1 MYGGYKPTLSGARA
15 MMRTDLQQRAADQRS
30 AYLAR
35 ARQQGIARLRTS
47 RVTSR
52 NAAFGPETKYFDTAI
67 DASVTTAGST
77 WADTEVPCD
86 FYVNSSGAPA
96 AYTDSALIPS
106 AQGSGYG
113 QVDGLKYRIKKM
125 RIRGSLSTATVTGA
139 SAVSSGTLTR
149 LLLIMDTQPN
159 GAQAQGEDV
168 MQDVGDFSS
177 NAYTFQRVSNTGGR
191 FRILKDKWF
200 RNNPATAASTNVAD
214 ATISYAFTNSIFK
227 FQWVPKVPVEVN
239 IKAGNA
245 TPAVSAL
252 SNLNIFLLAYSYNQ
266 GAGGAQT
273 VNVNAACRTYYFD

>member
-1 MYGGYKPTLSGARA
+1 MYGGYKPSLAGARA
-15 MMRTDLQQRAADQRS
+15 VMRTDLQQRAADQRS
-30 AYLAR
+30 AYLAK
-35 ARQQGIARLRTS
+35 ARQQGIARMRTS

-52 NAAFGPETKYFDTAI
+52 NNAFGPETKYFDTAI
-67 DASVTTAGST
+67 DASVTTAGSS

-125 RIRGSLSTATVTGA
+125 RIRGSLSTATTTGGTA
-139 SAVSSGTLTR
+139 ASSGTLTR
-149 LLLIMDTQPN
+149 LLLILDTQPN
-159 GAQAQGEDV
+159 FAQAQGEDI
-168 MQDVGDFSS
+168 MQDIGDYSS
-177 NAYTFQRVSNTGGR
+177 NAYTFQRVSQSGGR

-200 RNNPATAASTNVAD
+200 RNNPGVAVNNAGATTVSE
-214 ATISYAFTNSIFK
+214 SYTNSIFK
-227 FQWVPKVPVEVN
+227 FQWIPKVPIEVN

-245 TPAVSAL
+245 TPTVAAL
-252 SNLNIFLLAYSYNQ
+252 SNINIFLLAYSYNQ

-273 VNVNAACRTYYFD
+273 VNVNAACRCYYFD

>member
-1 MYGGYKPTLSGARA
+1 MYGGYKPSLAGARSA
-15 MMRTDLQQRAADQRS
+15 MRTDQQRRAADQRS

-35 ARQQGIARLRTS
+35 ARQEGIARLRTS

-52 NAAFGPETKYFDTAI
+52 NNAFGPETKYFDTAI

-125 RIRGSLSTATVTGA
+125 RIRGSLSTATTTGGTA
-139 SAVSSGTLTR
+139 ASSGTLTR

-159 GAQAQGEDV
+159 FAQAQGEDV
-168 MQDVGDFSS
+168 MQDVGDYSS

-200 RNNPATAASTNVAD
+200 RNNPAVAVNNAG
-214 ATISYAFTNSIFK
+214 ATTVSEAYTNSIFK

-245 TPAVSAL
+245 TPTVAGL

>member
-1 MYGGYKPTLSGARA
+1 MYGGYKPSLAGARA
-15 MMRTDLQQRAADQRS
+15 VMRTDQQMRAADQRS
-30 AYLAR
+30 AYLAK

-52 NAAFGPETKYFDTAI
+52 NAAFGPETKYFDVAI
-67 DASVTTAGST
+67 DASITTAGSS

-125 RIRGSLSTATVTGA
+125 RIRGSLSTATTTGGTA
-139 SAVSSGTLTR
+139 ASSGTLTR
-149 LLLIMDTQPN
+149 VLLIMDTQPN

-168 MQDVGDFSS
+168 MQDVGDYSS

-200 RNNPATAASTNVAD
+200 RNNPAVAVNNAA
-214 ATISYAFTNSIFK
+214 ATSVSESYTNSIFK

-245 TPAVSAL
+245 TPTVAGL

-273 VNVNAACRTYYFD
+273 VNVNAASRCYYFD

>member
-1 MYGGYKPTLSGARA
+1 MYGGYKPSLAGARA
-15 MMRTDLQQRAADQRS
+15 VMRTDQQQRAADQRA

-52 NAAFGPETKYFDTAI
+52 NNAFGPETKYFDTAI

-86 FYVNSSGAPA
+86 NYVNSSGAPA

-113 QVDGLKYRIKKM
+113 QVDGLKYRIKKL
-125 RIRGSLSTATVTGA
+125 RIRGSLSTATTTGGTA
-139 SAVSSGTLTR
+139 ASSGTLTR

-159 GAQAQGEDV
+159 FAQAQGEDI
-168 MQDVGDFSS
+168 MQDVGDYSS
-177 NAYTFQRVSNTGGR
+177 NAYTFQRVSQSGGR

-200 RNNPATAASTNVAD
+200 RNNPAVAVNNAG
-214 ATISYAFTNSIFK
+214 ATTVSEAYTNSIFK
-227 FQWVPKVPVEVN
+227 FQWIPKVPVEVN

-245 TPAVSAL
+245 TPTVAAL
-252 SNLNIFLLAYSYNQ
+252 SNINIFLLAYSYNQ

-273 VNVNAACRTYYFD
+273 VNVNAACRCYYFD